1 MFVFMSSIRL
11 RSAGSGAVAPCL
23 SAPVDHV
30 LEFGCP

>member
-11 RSAGSGAVAPCL
+11 RTAPSGVAAPCL

-30 LEFGCP
+30 SEAGHR